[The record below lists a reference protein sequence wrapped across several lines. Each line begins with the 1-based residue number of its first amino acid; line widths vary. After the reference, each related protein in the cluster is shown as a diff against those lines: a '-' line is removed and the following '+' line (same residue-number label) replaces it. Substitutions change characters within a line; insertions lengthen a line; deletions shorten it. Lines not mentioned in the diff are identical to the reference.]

1 MWVGLEVAG
10 KEFGLAWR
18 RLWRRWTVTVLAI
31 ATLGLAMG
39 ASTAMFSVFYGLVEH
54 PLPYPHARQLVWLQT
69 ASRSTHRPNPAGAS
83 ILDILSYQRRTHAL
97 DAVAGFEE
105 DTCTLLG
112 SGAPQHILYTGIE
125 GDFFRALGVAP
136 ELGRWLQPSDGQ
148 VSFPTVTVISNHVW
162 QSYFGGDAH
171 VLGKKIDVDGQWF
184 TVAGVMPPG
193 FDYPHGSQ
201 LWFSEVTVGIPADYR
216 GWRHLSVFGRLK
228 SGVTLAQAQQD
239 LRAVTASLAA
249 KYPKFD
255 ADVGLQVTSLAS
267 HVSGPV
273 ASELDLMMIGAL
285 LVLGLACA
293 NVGNLMLG
301 AAVNRWPQI
310 ALQVSLG
317 ARRRR
322 LFGQLFAEG
331 LILALLS
338 GAIGWAIAWGILPLI
353 RYWQGA
359 GLPQGPVIALNGAVV
374 AFAAIITLLMALW
387 FALAPAIEL
396 LRLHTGQSL
405 LRESS
410 LAPRR
415 SLLAA
420 ILVVAEVAVT
430 IILLV
435 GAGLFWQSLQR
446 LRHADPGFRPAHV
459 LTFRA
464 AILANNAQQKMAR
477 LPYFMRLNQQVRQMP
492 GVAAVGMVS
501 DLPMTTPVAFVNVA
515 EAGTA
520 AAAQQPDALPGA
532 GELAAL
538 PGYFQAMGIPLRGR
552 DFAPSDNEKSQPLVA
567 ILSRS
572 IAHSVFGQQDP
583 IGHSVVLK
591 RAGFFSIA
599 RVIGVA
605 GDVPSRMPGDGV
617 APAVY
622 LPLQRL
628 AVAIMSTAV
637 LARGNPEQLLP
648 AIRRASAQINPQVAL
663 FEVGTMSHRLSRVMA
678 PVTYR
683 TNLLGLM
690 AILALFLAAA
700 GLYGVLAHS
709 VVQRR
714 HDIGVRMAL
723 GADPRQV
730 RSAILGESLRLIV
743 VGVVVGLLISWW
755 LSGSIQPLLADSRA
769 GGWPW
774 IAVPILVIVV
784 GLLATLIPAQ
794 RAARIDPAITLRHE

>member
-1 MWVGLEVAG
+1 MRVGLEVAG

-54 PLPYPHARQLVWLQT
+54 PLPLPEARQLVWLQT
-69 ASRSTHRPNPAGAS
+69 DSRSTRQINPAGAS
-83 ILDILSYQRRTHAL
+83 ILDILSYQRRTRAL
-97 DAVAGFEE
+97 SAVAGFEE

-136 ELGRWLQPSDGQ
+136 ALGRWLQPSDGA
-148 VSFPTVTVISNHVW
+148 VSFPTVTVISHHVW
-162 QSYFGGDAH
+162 QMDFGGDPQ
-171 VLGKKIDVDGQWF
+171 VLGKKIDVDGLWYS
-184 TVAGVMPPG
+184 VVGVMPPG

-201 LWFSEVTVGIPADYR
+201 LWFSEVTIGIPANYR
-216 GWRHLSVFGRLK
+216 GWRHLSLFGRLK
-228 SGVTLAQAQQD
+228 PGVTLAQGRQD
-239 LRAVTASLAA
+239 LSAVAASLAA
-249 KYPKFD
+249 KYPKYD
-255 ADVGLQVTSLAS
+255 GDVGLQVTSLAS

-331 LILALLS
+331 LTLALLAS
-338 GAIGWAIAWGILPLI
+338 ALGWVIAWGILPLI

-359 GLPQGPVIALNGAVV
+359 GLPQGPAIALNGVV
-374 AFAAIITLLMALW
+374 VVFAGVITLLMALW

-396 LRLHTGQSL
+396 LRLHLGQSL
-405 LRESS
+405 LRDSS
-410 LAPRR
+410 PAPRR
-415 SLLAA
+415 SPLPA

-430 IILLV
+430 VILLV

-446 LRHADPGFRPAHV
+446 LRHANPGFQPAHV

-464 AILANNAQQKMAR
+464 AILANNPQQKMAR
-477 LPYFMRLNQQVRQMP
+477 LPYFTRLNQQVRQMP

-501 DLPMTTPVAFVNVA
+501 NLPMTTPIAFVNVA
-515 EAGTA
+515 EAGTTA
-520 AAAQQPDALPGA
+520 ASQQPDVLPGA

-552 DFAPSDNEKSQPLVA
+552 DFVPSDNAKSQPLVA
-567 ILSRS
+567 ILSAS

-583 IGHSVVLK
+583 IGRPVVLK
-591 RAGFFSIA
+591 RAGFGSTA

-605 GDVPSRMPGDGV
+605 GDVPSHLPGDGV
-617 APAVY
+617 APTVY
-622 LPLQRL
+622 LPLPRL
-628 AVAIMSTAV
+628 AVTIMSTAV
-637 LARGNPEQLLP
+637 LARGNPNQLLP

-663 FEVGTMSHRLSRVMA
+663 FEAATMSQRLSRIMA

-683 TNLLGLM
+683 TNLLGLL
-690 AILALFLAAA
+690 AILALCLAAA
-700 GLYGVLAHS
+700 GLYGVLAHG
-709 VVQRR
+709 VMQRQ
-714 HDIGVRMAL
+714 HDIGIRMAL
-723 GADPRQV
+723 GADPRRV
-730 RSAILGESLRLIV
+730 RHAILAESLRLI
-743 VGVVVGLLISWW
+743 GIGAVVGLLISWW
-755 LSGSIQPLLADSRA
+755 LSSSVQPLLAGSRS

-774 IAVPILVIVV
+774 IAVPVLVMIV